1 MSKKKN
7 GFRDFFHILI
17 GVNIGHVIFGAAMGS
32 QDMVITGGLSM
43 ALCGFSIYA
52 KEKSD
57 EQK

>member
-1 MSKKKN
+1 ML
-7 GFRDFFHILI
+7 ILI
-17 GVNIGHVIFGAAMGS
+17 GVNFSSVLYGAALGS
-32 QDMVITGGLSM
+32 QDMVVTGGLSM

>member
-1 MSKKKN
+1 MSKRKN
-7 GFRDFFHILI
+7 YLKNFMLILI
-17 GVNIGHVIFGAAMGS
+17 GVNFSSVLYGAAMGS